1 MGRQGD
7 TENKRDGER
16 ARMRQRK
23 KIGRA
28 RESQRDRGKERIK
41 GVGETLKKEED
52 RKFKK
57 GRRNEKKILFLGGG
71 AKDRQTERD

>member
-57 GRRNEKKILFLGGG
+57 GRRNEKNTFFWGG